1 MTRLGVMTCQ
11 RGSDLIRMGPEHRDR
26 NGLWCR
32 PKKTRKRRRAFHIP
46 LATADALELDRW
58 AETPVTFTNSRWL
71 KPIDRFR
78 KDLYLY
84 SPKGAQYT
92 ADGLRARWGRWL
104 ADTPEGRVICRR
116 WKEWV
121 GAQVKKYDWDIDPDD
136 ADHPTIHGLRGTGIL
151 ARAEEG
157 YEIDQI
163 ANDIGMSRQN
173 VEHYMRF
180 RDQMKV
186 GADGQK
192 RLRLVNKE
200 D

>member
-46 LATADALELDRW
+46 LATADALEIDRW
-58 AETPVTFTNSRWL
+58 AETPMTFTNSRWL

-92 ADGLRARWGRWL
+92 ADGLRARWGPMARRYTRRPRRL
-104 ADTPEGRVICRR
+104 PPLEGMGWRP
-116 WKEWV
+116 
-121 GAQVKKYDWDIDPDD
+121 GQ
-136 ADHPTIHGLRGTGIL
+136 
-151 ARAEEG
+151 
-157 YEIDQI
+157 EI
-163 ANDIGMSRQN
+163 
-173 VEHYMRF
+173 
-180 RDQMKV
+180 
-186 GADGQK
+186 
-192 RLRLVNKE
+192 RLGHRS
-200 D
+200 